1 MRVGI
6 LGALEIWEGST
17 QLPLGTGRQR
27 ALLALLVLHAGQ
39 VVSADRLVDELWGGK
54 PPPTAAKVLQGY
66 VSQLRRVLGAGTIVT
81 QGSGY
86 ALKIVETDAGEFER
100 LVREARR
107 AEPGEAA
114 RMLRDALALWR
125 GPPLADVAYDSW
137 AQPEI
142 SRLEE
147 LRLVALEDRID
158 ADLQLRLEGALVPEL
173 EALVTEHPLRE
184 RLCAQLMLA
193 RYRVGRQA
201 AALEAYGD
209 VRRRLVDELGIEPG
223 PELQDLQRRILVQD
237 EELGPVAR
245 PPRPLAAAAR
255 RAPLLVALGV
265 VLLASAA
272 TAAGFLLTERGAAGV
287 KPNSLVLLR
296 STSGT
301 IAAQVG
307 VGSRPSQIAVGAGA
321 VWVLNSDDNTVTEI
335 DSATRKAVVT
345 FGVGPRPVAIA
356 AGSGALW
363 LESGPASTGSQV
375 EGSMLPATL
384 AKLDPTTRTA
394 MQTVHLPTA
403 FVGTAYN
410 RLPGQRLIV
419 VGAGSVW
426 TVGGDYRLLRLDART
441 GRVLR
446 RYPFTADSLAFGDGR
461 LWIVEQGHQVLRL
474 DPRTNR
480 VDLTYPL
487 AAGPGVAVGFGS
499 AWVADPV
506 QGLVW
511 RLYPGPRRRLRSI
524 PVGQGAFALAVG
536 GGAVWSSNTI
546 LDEAIRI
553 DPRTNRTDATVPLTA
568 PQDLATGP
576 DGVWVT
582 TGPAP
587 PASGPLPATICGPLL
602 YPRPGTPRFIVAS
615 DLALRGPA
623 GESTR
628 PIAQGIETL
637 IREHGFRAGKYT
649 IGYQSCDDS
658 TVQSG
663 SFDLAK
669 CVTNARAYSSDL
681 DVIGVV
687 GTYNSGCAQIE
698 IPILNRAPKGPLA
711 MVSPLNTVGGLT
723 VRSVANLPGLDLYP
737 TGVRNYAR
745 VIAADQIQYAADAVL
760 ERSLGARRVA
770 VLDDGSPYA
779 IQADR
784 WFTYTARR
792 LGVRAV
798 TLRLRGAPRAVA
810 ARVRVSQAGG
820 IFLAGPGDP
829 SFVVALHK
837 ELGRDVPIVVTDWI
851 GAAGL
856 RPLPGSEGIY
866 VSDAGMPDSALPPV
880 GRRFVRRVG
889 SPLSFTAAYGGGA
902 AELLLAAIASSDG
915 TRASVAHE
923 LIGARIRN
931 GILGDIRIDANGDP
945 TTAPVTIFRMRAHAR
960 NDTGEVDNQGAVV
973 DRVIAPPASVV
984 PR

>member
-1 MRVGI
+1 MRVRI
-6 LGALEIWEGST
+6 LGALEIWEGSN

-27 ALLALLVLHAGQ
+27 ALLALLLVHAGQ
-39 VVSADRLVDELWGGK
+39 VVSADRLVDELWEGEA
-54 PPPTAAKVLQGY
+54 PQTALKVLQGY
-66 VSQLRRVLGAGTIVT
+66 VSQLRRVLGADTIVT

-86 ALKIVETDAGEFER
+86 ALKIVETDAREFER
-100 LVREARR
+100 LVDDARR
-107 AEPGEAA
+107 AEPRDAA

-125 GPPLADVAYDSW
+125 GPPLVDVAYDSW

-158 ADLQLRLEGALVPEL
+158 ADLRLGTNGGLVPEL
-173 EALVTEHPLRE
+173 EGLVAEHPLRE

-193 RYRVGRQA
+193 RYRAGRQA

-209 VRRRLVDELGIEPG
+209 ARRRLVDELGIEPG
-223 PELQDLQRRILVQD
+223 PELQDLHRRILVHD
-237 EELGPVAR
+237 EELGPVTR
-245 PPRPLAAAAR
+245 PPRPLAAAAH
-255 RAPLLVALGV
+255 RAPLFVAVGV
-265 VLLASAA
+265 LLLASAA
-272 TAAGFLLTERGAAGV
+272 AAAGFLLTGNGAGGV
-287 KPNSLVLLR
+287 RPNSLVLLR
-296 STSGT
+296 SGSGA

-321 VWVLNSDDNTVTEI
+321 VWVLNSDDNTVTEV
-335 DSATRKAVVT
+335 DPATRKAVVT
-345 FGVGPRPVAIA
+345 FGVGPRPVALA

-363 LESGPASTGSQV
+363 LESGPASTGSQG

-384 AKLDPTTRTA
+384 TRLDPTTRTA
-394 MQTVHLPTA
+394 TQSVHLPTA
-403 FVGTAYN
+403 FVATAYG

-426 TVGGDYRLLRLDART
+426 TVGGDYRLLRLDARS
-441 GRVLR
+441 GRLLR
-446 RYPFTADSLAFGDGR
+446 RYPFTADSLAFGAGR
-461 LWIVEQGHQVLRL
+461 LWIVEEGHQVLRL

-524 PVGQGAFALAVG
+524 PVGQGAFAVAVG

-553 DPRTNRTDATVPLTA
+553 DARTNRPDGTVPLTA

-576 DGVWVT
+576 NGVWVT

-602 YPRPGTPRFIVAS
+602 YPRPGSPQFIVAS

-628 PIAQGIETL
+628 PIRQGIETL

-681 DVIGVV
+681 DVIGIV

-760 ERSLGARRVA
+760 ERSLGVRQVA

-784 WFTYTARR
+784 WFSFAARR

-798 TLRLRGAPRAVA
+798 TVRLHGAPGAVV
-810 ARVRVSQAGG
+810 ARVRASHASGV
-820 IFLAGPGDP
+820 FLAGPGDP
-829 SFVVALHK
+829 PFVVRLRK
-837 ELGRDVPIVVTDWI
+837 GLRRDVPIVVTDWI
-851 GAAGL
+851 GVAGL
-856 RPLPGSEGIY
+856 RPSHGSDGIY
-866 VSDAGMPDSALPPV
+866 VSDPGMPDSALPPA
-880 GRRFVRRVG
+880 GGRFVRRVG
-889 SPLSFTAAYGGGA
+889 SLLSFTAAYGGGA

-915 TRASVAHE
+915 TRASVARA
-923 LIGARIRN
+923 LIGAHIRH
-931 GILGDIRIDANGDP
+931 GILGDLRIDANGDP
-945 TTAPVTIFRMRAHAR
+945 TTAAVTIFRMRAHAR
-960 NDTGEVDNQGAVV
+960 NDTGEVDNQGAIV
-973 DRVIAPPASVV
+973 DRVITPPARVV

>member
-301 IAAQVG
+301 IAA
-307 VGSRPSQIAVGAGA
+307 
-321 VWVLNSDDNTVTEI
+321 
-335 DSATRKAVVT
+335 
-345 FGVGPRPVAIA
+345 
-356 AGSGALW
+356 
-363 LESGPASTGSQV
+363 
-375 EGSMLPATL
+375 
-384 AKLDPTTRTA
+384 
-394 MQTVHLPTA
+394 
-403 FVGTAYN
+403 
-410 RLPGQRLIV
+410 
-419 VGAGSVW
+419 
-426 TVGGDYRLLRLDART
+426 
-441 GRVLR
+441 
-446 RYPFTADSLAFGDGR
+446 
-461 LWIVEQGHQVLRL
+461 
-474 DPRTNR
+474 
-480 VDLTYPL
+480 
-487 AAGPGVAVGFGS
+487 
-499 AWVADPV
+499 
-506 QGLVW
+506 
-511 RLYPGPRRRLRSI
+511 
-524 PVGQGAFALAVG
+524 
-536 GGAVWSSNTI
+536 
-546 LDEAIRI
+546 
-553 DPRTNRTDATVPLTA
+553 
-568 PQDLATGP
+568 
-576 DGVWVT
+576 
-582 TGPAP
+582 
-587 PASGPLPATICGPLL
+587 
-602 YPRPGTPRFIVAS
+602 
-615 DLALRGPA
+615 
-623 GESTR
+623 
-628 PIAQGIETL
+628 
-637 IREHGFRAGKYT
+637 
-649 IGYQSCDDS
+649 
-658 TVQSG
+658 
-663 SFDLAK
+663 
-669 CVTNARAYSSDL
+669 
-681 DVIGVV
+681 
-687 GTYNSGCAQIE
+687 
-698 IPILNRAPKGPLA
+698 
-711 MVSPLNTVGGLT
+711 
-723 VRSVANLPGLDLYP
+723 
-737 TGVRNYAR
+737 
-745 VIAADQIQYAADAVL
+745 
-760 ERSLGARRVA
+760 
-770 VLDDGSPYA
+770 
-779 IQADR
+779 
-784 WFTYTARR
+784 
-792 LGVRAV
+792 
-798 TLRLRGAPRAVA
+798 
-810 ARVRVSQAGG
+810 
-820 IFLAGPGDP
+820 
-829 SFVVALHK
+829 
-837 ELGRDVPIVVTDWI
+837 
-851 GAAGL
+851 
-856 RPLPGSEGIY
+856 
-866 VSDAGMPDSALPPV
+866 
-880 GRRFVRRVG
+880 
-889 SPLSFTAAYGGGA
+889 
-902 AELLLAAIASSDG
+902 
-915 TRASVAHE
+915 
-923 LIGARIRN
+923 
-931 GILGDIRIDANGDP
+931 
-945 TTAPVTIFRMRAHAR
+945 
-960 NDTGEVDNQGAVV
+960 
-973 DRVIAPPASVV
+973 
-984 PR
+984 